1 VVRRLSFHSYPQHL
15 LLVHAPFLLQGSA
28 REVRRGGLPV
38 PAIVSRR
45 CSPSRVA
52 RGRAPG
58 RRRPASLWTAPRGVT
73 RITRAIPPS
82 SMRSKIMNH
91 LHTASDRSS
100 SATRSSHVGV
110 RCLPDALSALR
121 QAHVSL
127 VRFEY
132 SGQAGARRNKPT
144 TFHDNSGRVI
154 DAGLPKRLRQ
164 DIDVFLHELLDLR
177 FPDWG

>member
-1 VVRRLSFHSYPQHL
+1 
-15 LLVHAPFLLQGSA
+15 
-28 REVRRGGLPV
+28 
-38 PAIVSRR
+38 
-45 CSPSRVA
+45 
-52 RGRAPG
+52 
-58 RRRPASLWTAPRGVT
+58 
-73 RITRAIPPS
+73 
-82 SMRSKIMNH
+82 MNH

-177 FPDWG
+177 FPDWADAEGSRGELEWDIVADDLEHRHLLRQITYETVTVRGLEPAIV